1 MDNLNQLFVEAGT
14 LMLAG
19 MVFVFAF
26 LGILVVFINQVLLR
40 LAKKFPDPVVQST
53 PRKPAVQTNV
63 QSSGVSPQV
72 VAAIG
77 AAVQQYRNKNSK

>member
-26 LGILVVFINQVLLR
+26 LGILVVFIKQVLVR
-40 LAKKFPDPVVQST
+40 LAEKFPDPAVQAT
-53 PRKPAVQTNV
+53 PRKPATLKNENPT
-63 QSSGVSPQV
+63 GISPQI

-77 AAVQQYRNKNSK
+77 AAVKQYRNKHNN